1 MRRLLRTCSASR
13 CVPGRP
19 VQYAAGVGAA
29 SWILYPGNEPVTM
42 WQVDVLS
49 KEVLVHTGKTV
60 PMLSE
65 DAVYRD
71 HLYEMM

>member
-1 MRRLLRTCSASR
+1 
-13 CVPGRP
+13 
-19 VQYAAGVGAA
+19 
-29 SWILYPGNEPVTM
+29 M

-60 PMLSE
+60 RMLTKS
-65 DAVYRD
+65 ARGKD